1 MRKPHDMSIKE
12 YDARLEELLKWF
24 CDDIDNANSC
34 PRDDQKRELG
44 ELTDILYFSIP
55 NKWTKQ
61 SIVQGFNTLDKTRDD
76 FVAFCERM
84 EECEQLDGDSNTKTV
99 KKPSA
104 QSGKRK
110 SSDRNDSTYC
120 MLHGKDKGH
129 DSSECKVLMAQAKRM
144 RGMYNSRSEADRAK
158 TRKENRYDNN
168 YKKKPN
174 GKAELHALIAEQV
187 QHKFK
192 QQKAAIG
199 KRKRGKKD
207 LHVAKMP
214 SDVSEQGDDEVSVD
228 DMDQFNFENL
238 KVDISD
244 DNSELD
250 NLSLWANGQIEPIT
264 KQMPTQKSSF
274 MSQTTT
280 RR

>member
-1 MRKPHDMSIKE
+1 MR
-12 YDARLEELLKWF
+12 ATRRWF
-24 CDDIDNANSC
+24 EH
-34 PRDDQKRELG
+34 Q
-44 ELTDILYFSIP
+44 
-55 NKWTKQ
+55 
-61 SIVQGFNTLDKTRDD
+61 
-76 FVAFCERM
+76 
-84 EECEQLDGDSNTKTV
+84 TV

-144 RGMYNSRSEADRAK
+144 RGMYDSRSEADRAK

-187 QHKFK
+187 QRELK

-199 KRKRGKKD
+199 KRKRKKD
-207 LHVAKMP
+207 LHVAEMP
-214 SDVSEQGDDEVSVD
+214 SDVSEQGDDEVSID

-244 DNSELD
+244 DDLELD
-250 NLSLWANGQIEPIT
+250 NLSLWANGQIEPNYKTNANSEEFFHLTDDNASLKSTTSKQFTTLDACLNYHIADRNDKECNLICSIHRPT
-264 KQMPTQKSSF
+264 KRPRTQNVLTPIVFENSKGPTGYWSK
-274 MSQTTT
+274 
-280 RR
+280 